1 MISLYK
7 KTKLWYDAEQQVF
20 MPENIKNYFSNS
32 IYDIKGQE
40 ELW

>member
-7 KTKLWYDAEQQVF
+7 KTKLWYDSEQQVF
-20 MPENIKNYFSNS
+20 MPEDIKNYFRDY